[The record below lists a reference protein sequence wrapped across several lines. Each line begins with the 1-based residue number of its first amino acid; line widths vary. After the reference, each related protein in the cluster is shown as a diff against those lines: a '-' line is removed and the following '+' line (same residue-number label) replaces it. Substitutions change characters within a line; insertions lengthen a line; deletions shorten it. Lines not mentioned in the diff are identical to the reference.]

1 MISKIP
7 TPESFFGFV
16 PGTDRKMIR
25 WDRLCEYYDTLNS
38 LSDRMV
44 IEEAGLSSE
53 GNRFIFIYVSSPEN
67 IKNLEKFR
75 EISEKLA
82 DPEGLSEDEISA
94 LCDEGKAV
102 CMQQYGLHSNEV
114 GGPQMV
120 PIMLHELVAGESE
133 KIKRILDNV
142 IFIIA
147 PCSEP
152 DGEIIFTDYYNKH
165 LGTECEGTVSPFL
178 RHNWAGH
185 SNNRDGVREIVRESQ
200 HINDVLVR
208 RWHPQVFQD
217 HHHQCPWE
225 DRMTIAPNTDPYF
238 DPICPLVIR
247 EAGLYGA
254 YMAQALSAAGRKGV
268 VTGGDFF
275 DGFNISSYSEFAKIH
290 NTAGMLTE
298 NAT

>member
-25 WDRLCEYYDTLNS
+25 WDRLCEYYNTLNS

-67 IKNLEKFR
+67 IKNLEKYR

-133 KIKRILDNV
+133 KISRILTMLSLSSPP
-142 IFIIA
+142 A
-147 PCSEP
+147 
-152 DGEIIFTDYYNKH
+152 
-165 LGTECEGTVSPFL
+165 VSL
-178 RHNWAGH
+178 
-185 SNNRDGVREIVRESQ
+185 
-200 HINDVLVR
+200 
-208 RWHPQVFQD
+208 
-217 HHHQCPWE
+217 
-225 DRMTIAPNTDPYF
+225 
-238 DPICPLVIR
+238 
-247 EAGLYGA
+247 
-254 YMAQALSAAGRKGV
+254 
-268 VTGGDFF
+268 
-275 DGFNISSYSEFAKIH
+275 
-290 NTAGMLTE
+290 TAR
-298 NAT
+298 